1 MDGVGDAIRS
11 NVMET
16 SNECRT
22 CTIRELN
29 DELRIKGEGGRILM
43 TSGVNGMGESFV
55 QTAIN
60 AMRAFD
66 EFTAENDPF
75 GDHDF
80 GRIVVEG
87 QALLWK
93 IDYYDENMEFGSDDP
108 SNPDK
113 TTRVLTLM
121 LANEY

>member
-1 MDGVGDAIRS
+1 
-11 NVMET
+11 MET
-16 SNECRT
+16 TTDCRT

-29 DELRIKGEGGRILM
+29 DDLRIKGEGGQMFM
-43 TSGVNGMGESFV
+43 TQGVKEKGEVFY
-55 QTAIN
+55 TA
-60 AMRAFD
+60 AVHALRVYD
-66 EFTAENDPF
+66 DFTSENDPY

-80 GRIVVEG
+80 GRFVIQGE
-87 QALLWK
+87 ALLWK